1 MEENCHILFG
11 ESEESSNTFFGESE
25 ESSNNF
31 FGESEHRGNILL
43 GDSEESWGNC
53 LAEVKEVAETVEKV
67 VIGCKKLFIRSEET
81 AEIAQ
86 RREEIRAG
94 AILLIE
100 TEGRSRKCGE

>member
-1 MEENCHILFG
+1 MFG

-25 ESSNNF
+25 ESSNTF

-43 GDSEESWGNC
+43 GDSEESCENC

-86 RREEIRAG
+86 RREEILAG
-94 AILLIE
+94 ATLFIE
-100 TEGRSRKCGE
+100 TEERSRKCGE